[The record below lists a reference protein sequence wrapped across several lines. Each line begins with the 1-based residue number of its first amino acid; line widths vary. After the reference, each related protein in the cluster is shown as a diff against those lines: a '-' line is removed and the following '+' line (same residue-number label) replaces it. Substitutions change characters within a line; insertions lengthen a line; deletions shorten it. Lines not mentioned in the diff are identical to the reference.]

1 MSIKT
6 SQEKLIRLGYGEYMR
21 PYGAD
26 GKLGPKTKKATLEF
40 QKDYNKKTKK
50 RIKEDGIPGPE
61 TNKALDHW
69 MKEAGR
75 WGTKNFS
82 IDEFRCKG
90 TGKLPSGGMDNQ
102 LLLKLEELRYR
113 LGGKPV
119 IINSGYRTP
128 EHNRKVG
135 GAANSQHLYG
145 RAADIVVKG
154 VSPSKVYQEADK
166 LFNGVGK
173 YPTFTH
179 VDTRPGKKVRF

>member
-6 SQEKLIRLGYGEYMR
+6 VQQNLIRLGYGEIMR

-26 GKLGPKTKKATLEF
+26 GKNGPKTQEAVRAF
-40 QKDYNKKTKK
+40 QRDAK
-50 RIKEDGIPGPE
+50 IKVDGIVGPQ
-61 TNKALDHW
+61 TLKAIDSAL
-69 MKEAGR
+69 KNAGR
-75 WGTKNFS
+75 KGTKNFKIS
-82 IDEFRCKG
+82 EFRCKG
-90 TGKLPSGGMDNQ
+90 SGLLPTGGMDSN
-102 LLLKLEELRYR
+102 LILKLEELRYR
-113 LGGKPV
+113 LGGKPI

-154 VSPSKVYQEADK
+154 VSPSRVYQEADK

-179 VDTRPGKKVRF
+179 VDTRPGKKARF